1 MIFNGPDI
9 DLEGIGPISFRA
21 CNPVTWRSASG
32 PAVQLVGEHLHT
44 PNAQRR
50 GSEPQYGRNKNLLC
64 AGRGWRPCHPSMQ
77 VAQAEGLIAEQ
88 GLGSREVLSQQT
100 ETKVRSIERGR
111 KVEGRGGG
119 ERRRGTLRILEGT
132 PSPFQKLMV
141 HYSELNF
148 LAFYSCSGW
157 KHGPH
162 WGVFVCLVFFSS
174 SEANVFPKH

>member
-1 MIFNGPDI
+1 
-9 DLEGIGPISFRA
+9 
-21 CNPVTWRSASG
+21 
-32 PAVQLVGEHLHT
+32 
-44 PNAQRR
+44 
-50 GSEPQYGRNKNLLC
+50 
-64 AGRGWRPCHPSMQ
+64 MQ

-88 GLGSREVLSQQT
+88 GLGSSEVLPQQT

-119 ERRRGTLRILEGT
+119 ERRGTLRILEGT
-132 PSPFQKLMV
+132 PPPFQKLVV

-157 KHGPH
+157 NH
-162 WGVFVCLVFFSS
+162 WPLFCFFFFFFFFFS